1 MKLNLKITTY
11 IIILAVITII
21 AAICGYMGE
30 CYGYSFWDSI
40 YKTLQLFTLGNSSI
54 PEESMIINVARFL
67 APCLTI
73 FGGVQLIY
81 SVSQDG
87 LKRICLTT
95 YKKHVV
101 VCGYGFTGK
110 KIVNKL
116 LENKQRVIVVD
127 PCVDESKFSLTESY
141 IKGDATDMNVLLEAR
156 VNKASKIIIATGEDY
171 INTLIYNKV
180 QKIASSRQQK
190 KYLRIEKL
198 EDKESLG
205 NGADS
210 ITNFSELITKDL
222 KVRDNSNIVV
232 LGLGS
237 IGGRIVERYCS
248 DHNIMVF
255 EQSETMIKVT
265 EERISAPN
273 VCFIKADVKG
283 LLLKDLMDCL
293 NRYDFDTASHPLDV
307 FVCLGGDWLGF
318 TIAWNWSSW
327 KLMNGEKKISMKI
340 NLIGNNID
348 KELFSNV
355 KNLGHSNEVVIYNI
369 VDDILQQGKW
379 EGLIQ

>member
-21 AAICGYMGE
+21 AAIYGFMGE

-81 SVSQDG
+81 SFSQDG

-116 LENKQRVIVVD
+116 LENKQRVIVID

-141 IKGDATDMNVLLEAR
+141 IKGDATDLDTLLQAR

-180 QKIASSRQQK
+180 QKIASSRQLK

-198 EDKESLG
+198 EDKENLG

-222 KVRDNSNIVV
+222 KVRDNSNVVV

-237 IGGRIVERYCS
+237 IGGRIVAQYCQN
-248 DHNIMVF
+248 HNIMVF

-293 NRYDFDTASHPLDV
+293 NRYDFDTASRPLDV

-348 KELFSNV
+348 RELFSNV
-355 KNLGHSNEVVIYNI
+355 KNLGYSNEVVIYNI